1 MRGRLLMRRRR
12 LLLGGGLALAG
23 VAALFVGLNAIS
35 KAPCFQLIGDL
46 TCRVET
52 SAKRVALSFDDGP
65 TPQGVAAVLPV
76 LDRFDA
82 KATFFLI
89 GQDLE
94 HHPEAAR
101 AILAAG
107 HELGNHTFSHAR
119 NVGRSRVF
127 YRSEIEET
135 ERLLEAVG
143 SNSGLFRPPYGR
155 KLVGLPL
162 EIERAGLRTVTWDVE
177 DRAESFPD
185 PADYALDIVGRV
197 SPGSIIL
204 IHPMYRSNA
213 TARAALPLILAQL
226 RDRGY
231 EVVTVSELLDHTP
244 ERAAQAR

>member
-1 MRGRLLMRRRR
+1 MQGRLLMRRRR

-23 VAALFVGLNAIS
+23 IAGILVGLNALS
-35 KAPCFQLIGDL
+35 KAPCFQLVGNI

-52 SAKRVALSFDDGP
+52 EAKRVALSFDDGP

-89 GQDLE
+89 GQDLQ

-119 NVGRSRVF
+119 NVGRSRAV
-127 YRSEIEET
+127 YRSEIGKT
-135 ERLLEAVG
+135 QRLLEAVG
-143 SNSGLFRPPYGR
+143 SDSGLFRPPYGR
-155 KLVGLPL
+155 KLVDLPF
-162 EIERAGLRTVTWDVE
+162 EVERAGLTTVTWDVE
-177 DRAESFPD
+177 DRAENFPD
-185 PADYALDIVGRV
+185 PKAYARDIVERV
-197 SPGSIIL
+197 RPGSIFL
-204 IHPMYRSNA
+204 IHPMYRSNT

-226 RDRGY
+226 QDRGY
-231 EVVTVSELLDHTP
+231 EVVTVSELLNHTP
-244 ERAAQAR
+244 TRAARAR